1 VSFSNHFDAEAMQ
14 RLNRISRL
22 QADNAKNRVEIR
34 RELESVLPKLV
45 GRRLR
50 RGCDGR
56 IFQIVSARV
65 GYEDKIALSV
75 VTVRQGKGGREI
87 VGRRLFTYGE
97 FHLRDVIV

>member
-1 VSFSNHFDAEAMQ
+1 MSFSNPFDAEAMQ

-34 RELESVLPKLV
+34 RELEAVLPKLV

-56 IFQIVSARV
+56 IFQIVNARI
-65 GYEDKIALSV
+65 GFGDKIELWV
-75 VTVRQGKGGREI
+75 VTVRYGKARREI

-97 FHLRDVIV
+97 FHLGDVIV